1 MWAERYLIVVTS
13 LHRDFLPSSWGM
25 FHGTIWD
32 WATLAGSFGLFFT
45 LLFLFVR
52 LLPMIPIAEMR
63 KQTVE
68 EEAG

>member
-1 MWAERYLIVVTS
+1 
-13 LHRDFLPSSWGM
+13 M
-25 FHGTIWD
+25 FRGTIWD